1 MKIMM
6 GVIKVTPIIILQFFH
21 LPESKL
27 HHTFDQ
33 THVACKQTLFYFSF
47 RSVQKHRR
55 ARERSE
61 RARTSAEREKENL
74 ALAVNKSPAVYILS
88 RALDGLWRENWG
100 SVNRLK
106 LMMIEALLISF
117 QNKGTSSIVSHSCSA
132 YIMLVRFKFPSKL
145 SRRIQ

>member
-1 MKIMM
+1 MM

-61 RARTSAEREKENL
+61 RARKKTLRLRSINLPRFIFYHARSTDFEEK
-74 ALAVNKSPAVYILS
+74 I
-88 RALDGLWRENWG
+88 DGL
-100 SVNRLK
+100 
-106 LMMIEALLISF
+106 
-117 QNKGTSSIVSHSCSA
+117 
-132 YIMLVRFKFPSKL
+132 
-145 SRRIQ
+145 

>member
-1 MKIMM
+1 MM
-6 GVIKVTPIIILQFFH
+6 GVIKVTPIIIYSFSIFQRVI
-21 LPESKL
+21 KL

-74 ALAVNKSPAVYILS
+74 ALAVNKSLAVYILS
-88 RALDGLWRENWG
+88 RALDGL
-100 SVNRLK
+100 
-106 LMMIEALLISF
+106 
-117 QNKGTSSIVSHSCSA
+117 
-132 YIMLVRFKFPSKL
+132 
-145 SRRIQ
+145 

>member
-1 MKIMM
+1 M

-55 ARERSE
+55 ACERSE

-74 ALAVNKSPAVYILS
+74 ALAVNKSPAVLYFIT
-88 RALDGLWRENWG
+88 RAR
-100 SVNRLK
+100 RTLK
-106 LMMIEALLISF
+106 
-117 QNKGTSSIVSHSCSA
+117 
-132 YIMLVRFKFPSKL
+132 RKL
-145 SRRIQ
+145 RVCEQAKTHDDRSTFN